1 MALSH
6 GSLTSRKGN
15 SEWSCGF
22 YTSKQ
27 GIKLNEDQ
35 GSFRS
40 SWWLGKSWPSQA
52 IAQRPAGWWY
62 SQKATSPSSLQEA
75 RSPGSLGF
83 QATQLTSW
91 EWAWRRWAVRE
102 KVGCC
107 GSEPGSSS
115 NTRMASSPHA
125 VARAPVSWHLG
136 GTHVRGKQMTPASPT
151 RQIREQC
158 FTVFESQAYLLPKP
172 KASAKCSQESFPKPS
187 HQQRPSQA
195 SGVPTWLP
203 QLQRPN
209 HTFSTWRKQLP
220 MSLHP

>member
-1 MALSH
+1 MVLWLLH
-6 GSLTSRKGN
+6 IQT
-15 SEWSCGF
+15 E
-22 YTSKQ
+22 

-136 GTHVRGKQMTPASPT
+136 GTHVRGKQMTPVSPT

-158 FTVFESQAYLLPKP
+158 SSPRPTF
-172 KASAKCSQESFPKPS
+172 FPNL
-187 HQQRPSQA
+187 R
-195 SGVPTWLP
+195 P
-203 QLQRPN
+203 QLSV
-209 HTFSTWRKQLP
+209 HRKAFLSHRTNKGPPSPQGFPSGCPSYRWDQITLAP
-220 MSLHP
+220 LGVSSCPGHCILNLLLTLTLTSFIII

>member
-1 MALSH
+1 MVLWLLH
-6 GSLTSRKGN
+6 IQT
-15 SEWSCGF
+15 E
-22 YTSKQ
+22 

-158 FTVFESQAYLLPKP
+158 SSPRPTF
-172 KASAKCSQESFPKPS
+172 FPNL
-187 HQQRPSQA
+187 R
-195 SGVPTWLP
+195 P
-203 QLQRPN
+203 QLSVHRKAFLSHHTNKGPPRPQGFPSGCPATDETKS
-209 HTFSTWRKQLP
+209 HF
-220 MSLHP
+220 LHLA